1 MNNKEKLVIWI
12 GPDNRSKGGVASVID
27 TFVSNQFFERD
38 RRVFIRTVSD
48 TSTAGKLKSFF
59 VAVGK
64 FLRLLPKTGL
74 VHIHVS
80 SDASF
85 YRKYLF
91 SLLARM
97 YGVKYLIHLHSSS
110 FPGFY
115 TGSSFFGKYLI
126 RKFYKKA
133 ASILVLSNEMKTFV
147 QQLDS
152 GLETDIFPNPICI
165 IERPEQVQR
174 EHTFLFMGRIF
185 PGKGLEELLSAFQK
199 LQSVYPEWK
208 LLIGGTGDASY
219 EASLKTRFA
228 TVGNCE
234 WLGWVSGK
242 QKQDLYNIA
251 GVFVL
256 PSYGEGQSISILE
269 AMAAGIPVVTTDVGG
284 NSYLIEND
292 KSGILVAPKDA
303 HAFYQGM
310 KRLVEDAALRAS
322 LAKEARSRVEE
333 VFDYE
338 HVKQQLEI
346 LYKDLLQ

>member
-1 MNNKEKLVIWI
+1 MNNKKKIVIWL

-27 TFVSNQFFERD
+27 TFVSNQYFEKG
-38 RRVFIRTVSD
+38 RRVFIHTVSD
-48 TSTAGKLKSFF
+48 TSSAGKLKSLF
-59 VAVGK
+59 VAMGK
-64 FLRLLPKTGL
+64 YLRLLPQAGL

-91 SLLARM
+91 SFLARM

-115 TGSSFFGKYLI
+115 SGAGFFGKYLI
-126 RKFYKKA
+126 RNFYKNA
-133 ASILVLSNEMKTFV
+133 ASILVLSNEMKEFV
-147 QQLDS
+147 KQLER
-152 GLETDIFPNPICI
+152 GLETEIFPNPICI
-165 IERPEQVQR
+165 MESPEQVER
-174 EHTFLFMGRIF
+174 DKTFLFMGRIF
-185 PGKGLEELLSAFQK
+185 SGKGLEELFSAFQK
-199 LQSVYPEWK
+199 LQVEYPEWK

-228 TVGNCE
+228 AIANCC

-242 QKQDLYNIA
+242 KKQDLYNVA

-256 PSYGEGQSISILE
+256 PSYGEGQSIAILE
-269 AMAAGIPVVTTDVGG
+269 AMAAGIPVLTTEVGG
-284 NSYLIEND
+284 NSFLIEND
-292 KSGILVAPKDA
+292 KSGILVAPKDS
-303 HAFYQGM
+303 HAFYLGM
-310 KRLVEDAALRAS
+310 KRLAEDAALRES
-322 LAKEARSRVEE
+322 LAKEARSRVER
-333 VFDYE
+333 VFDYK